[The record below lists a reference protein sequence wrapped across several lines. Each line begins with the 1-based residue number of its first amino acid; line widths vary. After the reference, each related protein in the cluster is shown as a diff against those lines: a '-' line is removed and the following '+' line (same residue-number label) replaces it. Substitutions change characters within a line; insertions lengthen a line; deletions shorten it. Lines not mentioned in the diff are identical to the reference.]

1 MLRHNVR
8 GNRADWYF
16 YKASRVFAF
25 FIILIVFAMLT
36 AMIMAAWPAISRFG
50 LNFLWNTAWNPV
62 TEEYGALPFIY
73 GSIVSSLL
81 ALLIAVPL
89 SLGAAIFLTELAPRW
104 LMVPVSFMIELLAA
118 IPSVIYGLWGL
129 FVLVP
134 FLRLQVQPWLGSH
147 LGFLPFFQGPAYGVG
162 MLAAGIILAIMI
174 LPTITSI
181 SRDVLGL
188 VPNDQREAMLALGA
202 TRWETIWHA
211 VLPYG
216 KSGLIGGVIL
226 GLGRAIGETMA
237 VTMVIGNRH
246 DISLSLFAP
255 SNTMASIIANEFA
268 EAVSEIYTGV
278 LMELG
283 LILFLVTLLINVFAR
298 LLTRRISA
306 KGSKNGGAGNV

>member
-1 MLRHNVR
+1 LH
-8 GNRADWYF
+8 
-16 YKASRVFAF
+16 
-25 FIILIVFAMLT
+25 
-36 AMIMAAWPAISRFG
+36 
-50 LNFLWNTAWNPV
+50 
-62 TEEYGALPFIY
+62 
-73 GSIVSSLL
+73 
-81 ALLIAVPL
+81 
-89 SLGAAIFLTELAPRW
+89 
-104 LMVPVSFMIELLAA
+104 
-118 IPSVIYGLWGL
+118 
-129 FVLVP
+129 
-134 FLRLQVQPWLGSH
+134 VQPWLGSY

-181 SRDVLGL
+181 SRDVLGV
-188 VPNDQREAMLALGA
+188 VPTDQREAMLALGA

-255 SNTMASIIANEFA
+255 ANTMASIIANEFA

-278 LMELG
+278 LIELG
-283 LILFLVTLLINVFAR
+283 LILFLVTMLINVLAR

-306 KGSKNGGAGNV
+306 KGNKNGGAKNV

>member
-1 MLRHNVR
+1 
-8 GNRADWYF
+8 
-16 YKASRVFAF
+16 
-25 FIILIVFAMLT
+25 MLT

-104 LMVPVSFMIELLAA
+104 LMIPVSFMIELLAA